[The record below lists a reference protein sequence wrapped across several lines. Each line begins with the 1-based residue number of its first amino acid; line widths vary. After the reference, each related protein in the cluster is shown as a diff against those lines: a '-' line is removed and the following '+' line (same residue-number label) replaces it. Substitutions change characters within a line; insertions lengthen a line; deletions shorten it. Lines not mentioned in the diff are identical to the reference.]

1 MAGVTTTGHSG
12 PVDATEGDYYIPQSY
27 YNAETTAAGAALA
40 GHTNTYNR
48 TAAPGELTLN
58 MPGSAGDSIKLKTTF
73 VAPNGEAL
81 PLNIATIAKGPVG
94 TGTFQNK
101 IFTITCTP
109 GRRAELAALLAPGR
123 SVPTQAPGTD
133 GANLNFDVSGTMR
146 DSSLPHGSHMK
157 DLRVGAGGVEYS
169 LCVCSMVADSTNANV
184 LYVNPDMMF
193 DVSNLSVEVLST
205 NTPNA
210 TGGFAIQPLPVMEHS
225 IIVTI
230 DDVASE
236 YALGTRNA
244 DGVTIMNLDP
254 ATNGGFYDGPSVYD
268 DRELLVPVDDQTARI
283 KITGSWAVTIETAPI
298 AFISKSDGAALIVS
312 SVRPA
317 LGEPGKAVEAR
328 ILRSVDGAYHAI
340 TEWQALNAGGALV
353 ALSNGADALIAGG
366 RDPSKH
372 GLAYLNSNDADSPN
386 TETFVAQWNSTTQ
399 VFSMTKVTDEDDTTA
414 NAAPDAGNHA
424 LMPHLNYGA
433 FNNGTYH
440 AEIRYQGGSATSV
453 SHGGVTIDN
462 AAYYEAQTIPIAASH
477 TVTQL
482 EDSIDRT
489 KMVKYYDI
497 FGDYNLNMVMARH
510 RIVGIEKGVTSDGK
524 GSVDVVCTNPYDA
537 ALRVRGLLRHASRF
551 DVEESAARA
560 EASAR
565 ITGSDALDGVSGGT
579 SGLDDA
585 IADAIALAY
594 FGAPG
599 GVNQDHALR
608 GLINESAVTRDLQLV
623 AEGGV
628 KEADANYQAQ
638 AAIAHDG
645 SPEFIGGSSI
655 LQNFHSAV
663 AICGGTGPDGDFNRK
678 VLAGDASVSE
688 DTTGAGGGYGYFF
701 QGGGDDYAS
710 VTAAGGNN
718 AHGIFKPQTS
728 DHDGASWCHD
738 LLRHTFLATQDVRR
752 DDADANLEYRKDLNT
767 HRLRNFNQ
775 YRSFLS
781 ATLIGKEATATLAGN
796 VLTVIFADNAAFQA
810 AATSI
815 WGADAEAVV
824 LESQQQT
831 KQMEITQRLRLNG
844 SNRLNNVVYDLAPRS
859 VTATFNGQYAQASTT
874 QIILTAPT
882 ADDLV
887 ALNGLVVSD
896 VNHLFV
902 GLEDDEAK
910 SPDNEHTMVP
920 STTRQRDLD
929 IAGEYNMT
937 MLCNAEYTADTAGS
951 HGYTIQEER
960 DDTSVRYALRLAE
973 GDRICICMNITV
985 TGAHPQLG
993 GSAIVGLRFRNCYG
1007 TTHMVERRHPN
1018 AGTGESYALP
1028 RTPGDQSD
1036 QDDSDIAAL
1045 QQYYNGMTSYA
1056 MRCCAEYGSAE
1067 DYSDLVSPVYY
1078 NLINEDGGDP
1088 NRFVKYWRGIQ
1099 EEQEQAA
1106 AGGGAGGGG
1115 GVNLS
1120 NLTISTSQ
1128 KSLASDSP
1136 AELVLLITPTELAAV
1151 QAAGSATFTITAN
1164 GPSYSG
1170 WTFNG
1175 VLERFELVGA
1185 NAQEAADHFHAAK
1198 NSGFTATVV
1207 QE

>member
-1 MAGVTTTGHSG
+1 MASY
-12 PVDATEGDYYIPQSY
+12 DATLHVGETLQNGSDGAYYIPQSFNSHNRQA
-27 YNAETTAAGAALA
+27 NAGSSTIQ
-40 GHTNTYNR
+40 
-48 TAAPGELTLN
+48 
-58 MPGSAGDSIKLKTTF
+58 MPGFRDSIVFKTAL
-73 VAPNGEAL
+73 VAPSAEAL
-81 PLNIATIAKGPVG
+81 PLNIATIEKGPLGPVG
-94 TGTFQNK
+94 TVYEGK
-101 IFTITCTP
+101 IYTITCTP

-123 SVPTQAPGTD
+123 SLPTQAPGTK

-146 DSSLPHGSHMK
+146 DADLPHGSHMK
-157 DLRVGAGGVEYS
+157 DLRVAVAVGGSEYS

-184 LYVNPDMMF
+184 LYVHPAQIFKVDGL
-193 DVSNLSVEVLST
+193 VAAQQV
-205 NTPNA
+205 PPA
-210 TGGFAIQPLPVMEHS
+210 TGGFAIQPLPEMEHS
-225 IIVTI
+225 ITVTI
-230 DDVASE
+230 DNVSAE
-236 YALGTRNA
+236 YVLGTRNA

-268 DRELLVPVDDQTARI
+268 DRELLVPVDNQTARI
-283 KITGSWAVTIETAPI
+283 KITGSWSVTIETAPI

-317 LGEPGKAVEAR
+317 EGEQSKAVEAR
-328 ILRSVDGAYHAI
+328 IVRSIDGAYHAI
-340 TEWQALNAGGALV
+340 TEWQALNAGGALFG
-353 ALSNGADALIAGG
+353 LSGSGTDALIAGG

-372 GLAYLNSNDADSPN
+372 GLAYLNGDSDA
-386 TETFVAQWNSTTQ
+386 TFVAQWNSTTQ
-399 VFSMTKVTDEDDTTA
+399 LFSMTKVTDEDATETSQTPASGDYS
-414 NAAPDAGNHA
+414 
-424 LMPHLNYGA
+424 LMPNLNFGA

-440 AEIRYQGGSATSV
+440 AEIRYRDGTATSL
-453 SHGGVTIDN
+453 SHDGATIDN

-510 RIVGIEKGVTSDGK
+510 RIVGIEKGLTSDGK

-537 ALRVRGLLRHASRF
+537 ALRVRGLLHHASRF

-565 ITGSDALDGVSGGT
+565 ITGSDKLDGVSGGT

-594 FGAPG
+594 FGAPS

-628 KEADANYQAQ
+628 KEADSKYKAR

-645 SPEFIGGSSI
+645 SPEFVGGSSI

-678 VLAGDASVSE
+678 VLAGDDSVTH
-688 DTTGAGGGYGYFF
+688 DPTGAGGGYDYFF
-701 QGGGDDYAS
+701 PNGGDKYNT
-710 VTAAGGNN
+710 VTAAGGDN

-738 LLRHTFLATQDVRR
+738 LLRHTFLAAKDVRR
-752 DDADANLEYRKDLNT
+752 DDADANLEYRKDLDT

-775 YRSFLS
+775 YRSPLS
-781 ATLIGKEATATLAGN
+781 ATIPPQPATAALNTVGN
-796 VLTVIFADNAAFQA
+796 VITVTFADNPTFQA
-810 AATSI
+810 AATLI
-815 WGADAEAVV
+815 WGANAAAVV
-824 LESQQQT
+824 LESQQQGA

-844 SNRLNNVVYDLAPRS
+844 SDRLNNVVYDLAPRS
-859 VTATFNGQYAQASTT
+859 VTATFNGQYTAAT
-874 QIILTAPT
+874 QIILTPLT

-887 ALNGLVVSD
+887 SLNQLEYQDVS
-896 VNHLFV
+896 HLFV

-910 SPDNEHTMVP
+910 SPDNKHTMVP

-929 IAGEYNMT
+929 IAGQYNMT
-937 MLCNAEYTADTAGS
+937 MLCNAEYTRDTADS

-960 DDTSVRYALRLAE
+960 DDTSIRYALRLAE

-1007 TTHMVERRHPN
+1007 TTHIVER
-1018 AGTGESYALP
+1018 GSDYELP
-1028 RTPGDQSD
+1028 RAHADQST
-1036 QDDSDIAAL
+1036 QDETDANAL

-1056 MRCCAEYGSAE
+1056 RRCCAEYGSAE

-1078 NLINEDGGDP
+1078 NLLNEHSGDP
-1088 NRFVKYWRGIQ
+1088 NRFVKYWRGHSDDQ
-1099 EEQEQAA
+1099 EG
-1106 AGGGAGGGG
+1106 AGGGAEP
-1115 GVNLS
+1115 
-1120 NLTISTSQ
+1120 ISVVFNQ
-1128 KSLASDSP
+1128 
-1136 AELVLLITPTELAAV
+1136 VG
-1151 QAAGSATFTITAN
+1151 AGSANVTLVQADGSHSGALSGGTYVFEQN
-1164 GPSYSG
+1164 GN
-1170 WTFNG
+1170 TLEG
-1175 VLERFELVGA
+1175 VVPAGGA
-1185 NAQEAADHFHAAK
+1185 NTVPGNFAAA
-1198 NSGFTATVV
+1198 GFINGFEGTATLH
-1207 QE
+1207 